1 MSKPKDERKL
11 ELISTA
17 CIHIVL
23 TEGFN
28 GLRMA
33 DVAKEAGIATGTL
46 YIYYSDKQSLVI
58 DVFKRTKKELADA
71 LFAFTPAGND
81 FFGIFKSWWYNY
93 IQFAINHPDRILFT
107 DQFLYS
113 GFIPAEVILET
124 DLLFQP
130 LDAFLVNAREAGLI
144 LPLDTEI
151 IKAQLMAPI
160 HTLIKAAGKN
170 TEVIDQRTIDGVFWM
185 AWQSI
190 QPQK

>member
-1 MSKPKDERKL
+1 MSKPKDERKI
-11 ELISTA
+11 EMISAA
-17 CIHIVL
+17 CIRIVL
-23 TEGFN
+23 ATGFN

-46 YIYYSDKQSLVI
+46 YIYYTDKQALVI
-58 DVFKRTKKELADA
+58 DVFIRTKRELAEA
-71 LFAFTPAGND
+71 LFAFTPEGND

-93 IQFAINHPDRILFT
+93 IRFAINHPDRILFT

-113 GFIPAEVILET
+113 GFIPAEVIRET

-170 TEVIDQRTIDGVFWM
+170 TEVLDQRTIDGVFWM